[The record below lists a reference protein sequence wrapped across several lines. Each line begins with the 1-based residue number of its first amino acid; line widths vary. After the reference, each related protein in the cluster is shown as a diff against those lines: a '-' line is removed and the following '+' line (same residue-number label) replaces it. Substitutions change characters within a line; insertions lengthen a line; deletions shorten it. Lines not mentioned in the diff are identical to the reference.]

1 MLYILEDF
9 NLLYVFGAFAATEYE
24 NDTWKIKHQKG
35 IK

>member
-9 NLLYVFGAFAATEYE
+9 NLLYVGAFLAAEYG